1 MSRARETSSDA
12 RLQAQQINA
21 QAVLALNP
29 PGNLSLSQLESHSGG
44 AWGCWSPFCQEGAA
58 EEQALFDL
66 INLFLYSFYFPVQE
80 NNKTTC
86 PLGEVE
92 KKAAQ
97 LIGK

>member
-12 RLQAQQINA
+12 RLQGQQIKT

-29 PGNLSLSQLESHSGG
+29 AGNLSLTQLESHTGD
-44 AWGCWSPFCQEGAA
+44 AWGCQSPFCQEGAA
-58 EEQALFDL
+58 EEQASFDL
-66 INLFLYSFYFPVQE
+66 MNLFLYSFYFPVPE